1 MRSQLCLWKEEWSSS
16 FRGQFD
22 FNTRPSSN
30 NMYYKPSGRREVNRT
45 YGAPMY
51 ARNQNFKVEHDN
63 FGRVR
68 RVGNVFINYDAND
81 RIKRIGL
88 STWLITVSLNR

>member
-1 MRSQLCLWKEEWSSS
+1 
-16 FRGQFD
+16 
-22 FNTRPSSN
+22 
-30 NMYYKPSGRREVNRT
+30 
-45 YGAPMY
+45 MY
-51 ARNQNFKVEHDN
+51 ARNQNFGVKVEHDN

-88 STWLITVSLNR
+88 STWLYNRFALEQVGDYRLFTTLVVRLLIS

>member
-1 MRSQLCLWKEEWSSS
+1 
-16 FRGQFD
+16 
-22 FNTRPSSN
+22 
-30 NMYYKPSGRREVNRT
+30 
-45 YGAPMY
+45 MY
-51 ARNQNFKVEHDN
+51 ARNQNFEVEHDN

-81 RIKRIGL
+81 RIKRVGL